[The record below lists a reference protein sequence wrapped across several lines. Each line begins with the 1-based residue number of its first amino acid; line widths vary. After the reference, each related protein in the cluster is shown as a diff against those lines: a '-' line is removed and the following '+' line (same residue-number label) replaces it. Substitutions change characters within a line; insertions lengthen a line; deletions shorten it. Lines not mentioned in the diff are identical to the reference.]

1 MVLIRTDN
9 DRTEREWQKYYRI
22 ILKEMSNDTGHTP
35 TEMHEFAKDEVLSE
49 MELTSTTELD
59 PITWKEYFER
69 LGDWA
74 FDKFDFVI

>member
-1 MVLIRTDN
+1 
-9 DRTEREWQKYYRI
+9 
-22 ILKEMSNDTGHTP
+22 MSNDTGHTP